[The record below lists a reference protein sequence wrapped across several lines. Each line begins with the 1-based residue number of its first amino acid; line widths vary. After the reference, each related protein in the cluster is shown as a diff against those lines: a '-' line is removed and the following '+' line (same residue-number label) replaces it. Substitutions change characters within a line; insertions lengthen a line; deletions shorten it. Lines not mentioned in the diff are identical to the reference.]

1 MSKVWSATDARANFA
16 DLLNEA
22 AAGQIQ
28 QIERRDG
35 AKFVLV
41 SEGLFVASRPS
52 LADYLASLDTGLDE
66 KQSAEWLEAM
76 QDAQGKY

>member
-35 AKFVLV
+35 AEFVLV
-41 SEGLFVASRPS
+41 SKRLFMASRPS
-52 LADYLASLDTGLDE
+52 LAEYLANLDTGIDE

-76 QDAQGKY
+76 QDAQGKD